1 MQPWRAPGAATL
13 ADAGRTQ
20 GSSVAKISRTRG
32 IQVDGGWSVDSNVF
46 VDEHYNAQEVPF
58 DDTVLFTAV
67 NSITGETV
75 SLSYENAAIGYSLE
89 QILLS
94 RSLGRWMYDEDRSVH
109 TTIAAGHDIEAIYG
123 LLPRFLNPLNK
134 DLIPLRLS
142 SWTVVV
148 NNLTETEAAHHDV
161 ELVFSAT
168 RGKLFIDVTYTR
180 IEDRPY
186 CVYMGMSKHP
196 YTELTYKLDKPT
208 TTRKV
213 IHLNEVDAV
222 AALIDDL
229 LTGLEPFYA
238 SVG

>member
-20 GSSVAKISRTRG
+20 GSPVTKISRTRG
-32 IQVDGGWSVDSNVF
+32 IQVDGGGSVDSNAF

-94 RSLGRWMYDEDRSVH
+94 RSSGRWMYDEDRSVH

-123 LLPRFLNPLNK
+123 LLLRFLNPLNK

-142 SWTVVV
+142 SWTVV
-148 NNLTETEAAHHDV
+148 
-161 ELVFSAT
+161 
-168 RGKLFIDVTYTR
+168 
-180 IEDRPY
+180 
-186 CVYMGMSKHP
+186 
-196 YTELTYKLDKPT
+196 
-208 TTRKV
+208 
-213 IHLNEVDAV
+213 
-222 AALIDDL
+222 
-229 LTGLEPFYA
+229 
-238 SVG
+238 